1 MSNTDGALADVL
13 DATDATDAEIR
24 AAARAADPAYWARI
38 DAGVA
43 AWARY
48 TTGADVI
55 DHDAGRTTVN
65 ARTAALKALSH
76 AHPDE
81 YHALYADALGGA
93 S

>member
-1 MSNTDGALADVL
+1 MTAVDVALADVL
-13 DATDATDAEIR
+13 DTIDATDAEIR
-24 AAARAADPAYWARI
+24 TAARAADPDWWARI
-38 DAGVA
+38 DAGVD

-65 ARTAALKALSH
+65 ARTSALKALSH

-81 YHALYADALGGA
+81 YRALYADALGGD